1 MWEPIRYEL
10 TRNSS
15 ENTQPES
22 SQLAEPLWTD
32 PGLHTHTN
40 THTHK
45 IKAQVGNELSNIL
58 PKSLHMTKKLPPQG
72 DLNFMYGIN
81 QAKNNTNRNDIT
93 GLGFHIWPIS
103 GDTGTGIKLVKMQSK
118 HFQLVTSTAFQRR
131 GLHKI
136 IKHNTGDDASHREAC
151 QNTQLCT
158 CKTQK
163 ITRIFGEPQTFLHCL
178 IFFFFGGEGDSG
190 KEWEGYD
197 AHNAM
202 YYFLSC

>member
-1 MWEPIRYEL
+1 
-10 TRNSS
+10 
-15 ENTQPES
+15 
-22 SQLAEPLWTD
+22 
-32 PGLHTHTN
+32 
-40 THTHK
+40 
-45 IKAQVGNELSNIL
+45 
-58 PKSLHMTKKLPPQG
+58 MTKKLPPQG

-178 IFFFFGGEGDSG
+178 IFFFFGGGGGTEVGGVGGRVTVERNGEVTTHTMQCITFSLV
-190 KEWEGYD
+190 K
-197 AHNAM
+197 
-202 YYFLSC
+202 LSKHIM